1 MRLLLP
7 LLIAG
12 LLAGC
17 GGGGGDEAATS
28 TPAAKQ
34 SAADAEGEIR
44 ETFEAYNKA
53 LAGRD
58 YDGACDQL
66 SPETV
71 TKLRA
76 NLVKAGL
83 KDAPED
89 CPGLLKAIYTATDQD
104 PTQKKTLDE
113 VATSAK
119 IDKVTITGDTAV
131 IDWNATV
138 QGKNTKVT
146 QAARRIDGEWKLVDV
161 TN

>member
-1 MRLLLP
+1 MRSLLA
-7 LLIAG
+7 LLIAAA
-12 LLAGC
+12 LLGGC
-17 GGGGGDEAATS
+17 GGGDGDEAA

-34 SAADAEGEIR
+34 SAADAESEIR
-44 ETFEAYNKA
+44 ETFEAYNTA

-58 YDGACDQL
+58 YDSACDRL

-76 NLVKAGL
+76 NVVKAGL

-89 CPGLLKAIYTATDQD
+89 CPGLLEAIYSATDQD

-113 VATSAK
+113 VAKSAE
-119 IDKVTITGDTAV
+119 IDKITVDGDTAV

-138 QGKNTKVT
+138 QGKKTQVT
-146 QAARRIDGEWKLVDV
+146 QTARRIDGEWKLVDV

>member
-1 MRLLLP
+1 MRLLLA

-17 GGGGGDEAATS
+17 GGGGGEKAA
-28 TPAAKQ
+28 TPAATQ
-34 SAADAEGEIR
+34 SAGEAETSIR
-44 ETFEAYNKA
+44 QTFETYNAA
-53 LAGRD
+53 LAERD
-58 YDGACDQL
+58 YDGACGQL

-76 NLVKAGL
+76 NVVKAGL

-89 CPGLLKAIYTATDQD
+89 CAGLLGAIYSAADRD

-113 VATSAK
+113 VAKTAK
-119 IDKVTITGDTAV
+119 IDKITVTGDAAV
-131 IDWNATV
+131 INWNATV
-138 QGKNTKVT
+138 QGNNTKVT
-146 QAARRIDGEWKLVDV
+146 QSARRIDGEWKLVDV

>member
-1 MRLLLP
+1 MRLLLV
-7 LLIAG
+7 LLMAG

-17 GGGGGDEAATS
+17 GGGGGEETAT
-28 TPAAKQ
+28 PPAKQ
-34 SAADAEGEIR
+34 SASDAEAEIR
-44 ETFEAYNKA
+44 ETFEAYNTA
-53 LAGRD
+53 LAERD
-58 YDGACDQL
+58 FDGACDRL

-76 NLVKAGL
+76 NVVKAGL

-89 CPGLLKAIYTATDQD
+89 CPGLLEAIYSATDRD

-113 VATSAK
+113 VAKSAK
-119 IDKVTITGDTAV
+119 IDKVTVTGDTAV

-138 QGKNTKVT
+138 QGKNTQVT
-146 QAARRIDGEWKLVDV
+146 QSARRIDGEWKLVDV

>member
-1 MRLLLP
+1 MRLLLA

-17 GGGGGDEAATS
+17 GGGSEEPSKPAATQD
-28 TPAAKQ
+28 AG
-34 SAADAEGEIR
+34 DAEADIR
-44 ETFEAYNKA
+44 ETFEAYNTA

-58 YDGACDQL
+58 YDGACERL

-76 NLVKAGL
+76 NVVKAGL

-89 CPGLLKAIYTATDQD
+89 CPGLLKAIYSATDRD

-113 VATSAK
+113 VAKSAE
-119 IDKVTITGDTAV
+119 IDKVTVTGDTAV

-138 QGKNTKVT
+138 AGKKTQVT
-146 QAARRIDGEWKLVDV
+146 QTARRIDGEWKLVDV